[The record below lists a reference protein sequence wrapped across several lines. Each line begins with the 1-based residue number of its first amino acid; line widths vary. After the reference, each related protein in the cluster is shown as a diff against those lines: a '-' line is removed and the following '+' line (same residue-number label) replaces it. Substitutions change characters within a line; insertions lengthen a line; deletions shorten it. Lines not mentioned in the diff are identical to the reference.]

1 VLPRSDHG
9 TSIEV
14 YTREKDPE
22 IYKVVETD
30 SHPAGRLFYGS
41 LFTSDGIKLAIFF
54 QTSK

>member
-1 VLPRSDHG
+1 M
-9 TSIEV
+9 

-30 SHPAGRLFYGS
+30 SHPAGVLFYGS
-41 LFTSDGIKLAIFF
+41 LFISDGIKLAIDF